1 MKILVPKNKK
11 DIKTDIMNIL
21 NGFNNTIYNY
31 LRCSIDEKEELH
43 NILNEL
49 NLELNNIKL
58 ITYKDNDFIKIH
70 RIIKNIMFTDN
81 NDEIKYD
88 WILSKKYGIGIK
100 ISEIGVEKVI
110 YNIDKIKKYYV

>member
-1 MKILVPKNKK
+1 MKFLNPKDKK

-21 NGFNNTIYNY
+21 NSFNNTIYNY
-31 LRCSIDEKEELH
+31 LRGSIDEKEELH
-43 NILNEL
+43 NILYEL
-49 NLELNNIKL
+49 NLELDNIKL

-70 RIIKNIMFTDN
+70 RIIKNVMLTDN
-81 NDEIKYD
+81 NDEIKYN

-110 YNIDKIKKYYV
+110 YNINKINEFYV